1 MVFYLIDGTRV
12 ASDKI
17 HSTNCWPCFE
27 KYRQVFAVRE
37 KVRIALT
44 DSSGLSKTN
53 LTLDKNRDDPCW
65 TTWKDSSEL
74 IELSSI
80 NKVSLV

>member
-17 HSTNCWPCFE
+17 HSTNCWSCFE

-44 DSSGLSKTN
+44 ENSGLFKTN
-53 LTLDKNRDDPCW
+53 LALDKTDGPYSTSRKNGV
-65 TTWKDSSEL
+65 KL
-74 IELSSI
+74 IELPSVN